1 MSEILHISQLH
12 KRFGKNHVLRGL
24 DLSLDRGK
32 VHGLLGKNGEGKTT
46 LIRIITGVIPA
57 DAGTIQVNGRP
68 IRYSDA
74 SYKTDIGYIPE
85 DPFFYENLKI
95 GEFLAYNALFYPSWD
110 ARKAGAYLDRF
121 SLNPK
126 APISAL
132 SRGMKLKLGFVT
144 ALSANPSLL
153 ILDDP
158 TSGLDVPTRQ
168 DFLKD
173 IIRELADGGTT
184 VLFSTHLVHEL
195 ERIVDRV
202 HILKAGRIVV
212 SDDYEHM
219 KAETGQAGLEAI
231 FMAYV
236 A

>member
-1 MSEILHISQLH
+1 M
-12 KRFGKNHVLRGL
+12 
-24 DLSLDRGK
+24 
-32 VHGLLGKNGEGKTT
+32 
-46 LIRIITGVIPA
+46 GVIPA
-57 DAGTIQVNGRP
+57 DAGTIQVNGRT

-74 SYKTDIGYIPE
+74 AYKTDIGYIPE

-126 APISAL
+126 ASISTL
-132 SRGMKLKLGFVT
+132 SRGMKLKLGLVT

-173 IIRELADGGTT
+173 IIRELAEGGRRSCSPRTSSMNSSGSWT
-184 VLFSTHLVHEL
+184 GSTSLRPGE
-195 ERIVDRV
+195 
-202 HILKAGRIVV
+202 
-212 SDDYEHM
+212 SSS
-219 KAETGQAGLEAI
+219 AI
-231 FMAYV
+231 TMNT
-236 A
+236 